1 MWKKFLKKSGWT
13 DIVLSLIFIL
23 FGAMLIAKPE
33 TIMSA
38 ISLILGAIFV
48 LIGVFK
54 LLEYLSSNKE
64 DKYLLAVSIIAI
76 IVGIVIMFCA
86 DIILSIFRILIG
98 IWIIYSGLMNLQ
110 TSMVWKDYQSKLWLS
125 TLILAIL
132 MILAGIYILIN
143 TGAILQTVGIVIVC
157 YGIVD
162 IIEDIIFMQKI
173 DDYME

>member
-1 MWKKFLKKSGWT
+1 
-13 DIVLSLIFIL
+13 
-23 FGAMLIAKPE
+23 
-33 TIMSA
+33 
-38 ISLILGAIFV
+38 
-48 LIGVFK
+48 
-54 LLEYLSSNKE
+54 
-64 DKYLLAVSIIAI
+64 
-76 IVGIVIMFCA
+76 MFCA